1 MPSPAPPASTAPLV
15 DAVDVIRLVG
25 PRAFSRAKE
34 YARDDH
40 VLSSSWDPEAQALS
54 AEVRG
59 SVAAPYRC
67 RVVLAPGRGEH
78 GRPTASECS
87 CPLGGD
93 CKHVA
98 AALLANNARV
108 LAPGAGLVQA
118 ASAGGAGAAAG
129 LGHAVDPVASGGLPA
144 GSTGSAAD
152 WRSRLAQLTDPPR
165 PVDARTTRMGL
176 LFERRPRARPS
187 RSRWDAPSP
196 SPLVDPHDRATGGLG
211 GGAGGGLVTGG
222 SLAGPAGASW
232 RLGVRPVSL
241 SRTGNWVRGD
251 LTWTSLPYQMNRLQ
265 IAADVHAW
273 FGQFAALHRSVH
285 AAYVAGESDWLMV
298 DDFSSP
304 LLWPL
309 LAEAERLGVALVTGK
324 RAADVAV
331 ASRARV
337 AVDARRDAA
346 GGLVLEAGVTVD
358 GALRTGDEVGTVSD
372 HGVYLVAPG
381 PVLSVVLA
389 PTDAPLGD
397 EQRRLLTTARR
408 LDVPA
413 DDADEFLR
421 DFYPALQ
428 QAVAVTSS
436 DASVEFP
443 EVLPPQ
449 LVLTAR
455 FGRSDSLALAWHW
468 DVAGRAVPLGAEPPA
483 PGVAVPDVE
492 SWGVPARGT
501 TLRGVAA
508 AEFAHARLPDL
519 EARRDVRVDVV
530 GERPD
535 YRELTEAPHL
545 TVTTVETEKR
555 DWFDLGVLVTVEGR
569 TVPFV
574 PLLTALA
581 KRQRKMLLVDKSYLS
596 LTHPAFDELKR
607 LIDEATSLD
616 EWEVETPRI
625 SRYQAGLWAEFDDL
639 ADATV
644 QAESWRRTVGGLLAL
659 AEAADAATGGSRAEG
674 ETETETEADD
684 AVDARPATDDPLARA
699 LGAVAAVDAPAGLT
713 ATLRPYQLEGFRWLA
728 FLHEHGLG
736 GVLADDMGLGK
747 TLQTLAL
754 FAHVREQQGREQQ
767 GRDQQGREQQRPDA
781 DAEAHADAPETAL
794 GADSSAAHAPFLV
807 VAPTSVVPNWAAEA
821 ARFAPGLRVHT
832 VTETEAK
839 SRGSLREAVVDAD
852 VVVTSYALFRLD
864 FAQYAA
870 RSWAALVLDEAQAVK
885 NPQSQ
890 AHRCAVDLDA
900 PVKIAITGTP
910 LENGLMDLWAL
921 FRVVAPGLLSTSVR
935 FSDDWLKPI
944 ATGERPELL
953 QALRRRIRP
962 LMLRRTKEVV
972 APELPEKQEQ
982 VLRVDLAPA
991 HRELYDAFLQR
1002 ERLKLLDLIDDLDR
1016 NRFIVFRSLTL
1027 LRMLALDARL
1037 IDPAYDDVPSA
1048 KLDQLLDELDDVVAG
1063 GHRALVFSQFTSF
1076 LSRVADR
1083 LAERGLAHEYLD
1095 GSTRRRG
1102 EVIERFRSGG
1112 SPVFLISLKAGGVGL
1127 NLTEADYVFVLDPWW
1142 NPAAESQAVDRAHR
1156 IGQTERVMVYRM
1168 IANDTVEEKV
1178 LALSRT
1184 KAALF
1189 DAVVDD
1195 DAVFSAS
1202 LTADD
1207 IRGLLEA

>member
-1 MPSPAPPASTAPLV
+1 MPSPESTDAPAPLV

-34 YARDDH
+34 YARDEH
-40 VLSSSWDPEAQALS
+40 VLSSSWDVEGQVLS

-67 RVVLAPGRGEH
+67 SVVLAPGRGEH
-78 GRPTASECS
+78 GRPTSSECS

-108 LAPGAGLVQA
+108 LSPDAGLVRT
-118 ASAGGAGAAAG
+118 ASGAGGAGWATGVAGGDETVASPAVVAGAAAG
-129 LGHAVDPVASGGLPA
+129 
-144 GSTGSAAD
+144 TGSPAD
-152 WRSRLAQLTDPPR
+152 WRSRLAQLTEPPR
-165 PVDARTTRMGL
+165 LVDARTTRMGL

-196 SPLVDPHDRATGGLG
+196 APLVDAQGRATGGLG
-211 GGAGGGLVTGG
+211 GGGLVTGA
-222 SLAGPAGASW
+222 SLGGAAGASW

-285 AAYVAGESDWLMV
+285 AAWVAGESDWLML

-309 LAEAERLGVALVTGK
+309 LDEADRLGIALVTGK
-324 RAADVAV
+324 RSTDVTVAA
-331 ASRARV
+331 SARV
-337 AVDARRDAA
+337 SVDARRDDD

-358 GALRTGDEVGTVSD
+358 GVLRTGDETGTVAD
-372 HGVYLVAPG
+372 HGVYVVTPAPA
-381 PVLSVVLA
+381 LSIVLA
-389 PTDAPLGD
+389 PTAVPLGD
-397 EQRRLLTTARR
+397 EQRRLLTSAREVV
-408 LDVPA
+408 VPA

-436 DASVEFP
+436 DDSVVFP

-449 LVLTAR
+449 LVLTAT
-455 FGRSDSLALAWHW
+455 FGTGDSLGLAWHW
-468 DVAGRAVPLGAEPPA
+468 EVAGRVVPLGSAAPA
-483 PGVAVPDVE
+483 PGVVVPDVE
-492 SWGVPARGT
+492 QWGVPARGT
-501 TLRGVAA
+501 RLRGVAA

-545 TVTTVETEKR
+545 TVTTIETDKR
-555 DWFDLGVLVTVEGR
+555 DWFDLGVLVTIEGR

-625 SRYQAGLWAEFDDL
+625 NRYQAGLWAEFDDL

-659 AEAADAATGGSRAEG
+659 ADAADAAAGDG
-674 ETETETEADD
+674 EDERGAA
-684 AVDARPATDDPLARA
+684 AV
-699 LGAVAAVDAPAGLT
+699 VAASASSAPVPASVT

-728 FLHEHGLG
+728 FLYEHGLG

-754 FAHVREQQGREQQ
+754 VAHVRETEAATAGAAAAASV
-767 GRDQQGREQQRPDA
+767 GSSGGGSPGHDSPDS
-781 DAEAHADAPETAL
+781 PTP
-794 GADSSAAHAPFLV
+794 APFLV
-807 VAPTSVVPNWAAEA
+807 VAPTSVVSGWASEA
-821 ARFAPGLRVHT
+821 ARFTPGLT
-832 VTETEAK
+832 VRTITETEAK
-839 SRGSLREAVVDAD
+839 SRGGLREAAAEAD

-864 FAQYAA
+864 FAAYSSH
-870 RSWAALVLDEAQAVK
+870 SWAALVLDEAQNVK

-890 AHRCAVDLDA
+890 THRCAVDLDV
-900 PVKIAITGTP
+900 PVTIAITGTP

-921 FRVVAPGLLSTSVR
+921 FRIVAPGLLSTSVR

-962 LMLRRTKEVV
+962 LMLRRTKELV

-1027 LRMLALDARL
+1027 LRMLALDAVL

-1048 KLDQLLDELDDVVAG
+1048 KLDQLLDEIDDVVAG

-1083 LAERGLAHEYLD
+1083 LAERGVAHEYLD
-1095 GSTRRRG
+1095 GSTRRRA
-1102 EVIERFRSGG
+1102 EVIERFRSGA

-1156 IGQTERVMVYRM
+1156 IGQTKRVMVYRM
-1168 IANDTVEEKV
+1168 IANDTIEEKV
-1178 LALSRT
+1178 LALSRK

-1195 DAVFSAS
+1195 DAVFSSS

-1207 IRGLLEA
+1207 IRGLLDA

>member
-1 MPSPAPPASTAPLV
+1 MNASPEPGAPAPLV

-40 VLSSSWDPEAQALS
+40 VLSSSWDVEGQALT

-78 GRPTASECS
+78 GRPTSSECS

-108 LAPGAGLVQA
+108 LTPGAGFVQA
-118 ASAGGAGAAAG
+118 ASTAGGAGWSTGIAGDDETVASSGGAAG
-129 LGHAVDPVASGGLPA
+129 ASISTAA
-144 GSTGSAAD
+144 GPGTGPSSSSD
-152 WRSRLAQLTDPPR
+152 WRSRLSQLTDPPR

-196 SPLVDPHDRATGGLG
+196 APLVDAHDRASGGLG
-211 GGAGGGLVTGG
+211 RGGTGGGGLVTGASPG
-222 SLAGPAGASW
+222 GPAGASW

-285 AAYVAGESDWLMV
+285 AAYVPGESDWLML

-309 LAEAERLGVALVTGK
+309 LDEADRLGIALVTGK
-324 RAADVAV
+324 RSTDVTV
-331 ASRARV
+331 ASSARV
-337 AVDARRDAA
+337 SVDARRDDD
-346 GGLVLEAGVTVD
+346 GGLVLVAGVTVD
-358 GALRTGDEVGTVSD
+358 GALRTGDETGTVAD
-372 HGVYLVAPG
+372 HGVYLVTPD
-381 PVLSVVLA
+381 PSLSIVLA
-389 PTDAPLGD
+389 PTPVPLGD
-397 EQRRLLTTARR
+397 EQRRLLTSAREVV
-408 LDVPA
+408 VPA

-421 DFYPALQ
+421 DFYPSLQ

-436 DASVEFP
+436 DDSVVFP

-449 LVLTAR
+449 LVLTAA
-455 FGRSDSLALAWHW
+455 FGTGDSLTLAWHW
-468 DVAGRAVPLGAEPPA
+468 EVAGRVVPLGSAAPA
-483 PGVAVPDVE
+483 PGVVVPDVE

-501 TLRGVAA
+501 RLRGVAA

-545 TVTTVETEKR
+545 TVTTIETDKR
-555 DWFDLGVLVTVEGR
+555 DWFDLGVLVTIEGR

-659 AEAADAATGGSRAEG
+659 ADAAEGADGAEG
-674 ETETETEADD
+674 ADD
-684 AVDARPATDDPLARA
+684 GDRGPA
-699 LGAVAAVDAPAGLT
+699 GVVAAASSVSVPMSVT

-728 FLHEHGLG
+728 FLYEHGLG

-754 FAHVREQQGREQQ
+754 VAHVRETEATAAAAAAAAAAASAGSS
-767 GRDQQGREQQRPDA
+767 GGGDSPDA
-781 DAEAHADAPETAL
+781 PTP
-794 GADSSAAHAPFLV
+794 APFLV
-807 VAPTSVVPNWAAEA
+807 VAPTSVVSGWAAEA
-821 ARFAPGLRVHT
+821 ARFTPGLT
-832 VTETEAK
+832 VRTITETEAK
-839 SRGSLREAVVDAD
+839 SRGSLREAAAEAD

-864 FAQYAA
+864 FAAYSAH
-870 RSWAALVLDEAQAVK
+870 SWAALVLDEAQNVK

-890 AHRCAVDLDA
+890 THRCAVDLDV
-900 PVKIAITGTP
+900 PVTIAITGTP
-910 LENGLMDLWAL
+910 LENGLLDLWAL
-921 FRVVAPGLLSTSVR
+921 FRIVAPGLLSTSVR

-962 LMLRRTKEVV
+962 LMLRRTKELV

-1027 LRMLALDARL
+1027 LRMLALDAVL
-1037 IDPAYDDVPSA
+1037 MNPAYDDVPSA
-1048 KLDQLLDELDDVVAG
+1048 KLDQLLDEIDDVVAG

-1083 LAERGLAHEYLD
+1083 LAERGVAHEYLD
-1095 GSTRRRG
+1095 GSTRRRAD
-1102 EVIERFRSGG
+1102 VIERFRSGG

-1156 IGQTERVMVYRM
+1156 IGQTKRVMVYRM
-1168 IANDTVEEKV
+1168 IANDTIEEKV
-1178 LALSRT
+1178 LALSRK

-1195 DAVFSAS
+1195 DAVFSSS

-1207 IRGLLEA
+1207 IRGLLDA

>member
-1 MPSPAPPASTAPLV
+1 LV
-15 DAVDVIRLVG
+15 DA
-25 PRAFSRAKE
+25 
-34 YARDDH
+34 
-40 VLSSSWDPEAQALS
+40 Q
-54 AEVRG
+54 
-59 SVAAPYRC
+59 
-67 RVVLAPGRGEH
+67 
-78 GRPTASECS
+78 
-87 CPLGGD
+87 
-93 CKHVA
+93 
-98 AALLANNARV
+98 
-108 LAPGAGLVQA
+108 
-118 ASAGGAGAAAG
+118 
-129 LGHAVDPVASGGLPA
+129 
-144 GSTGSAAD
+144 
-152 WRSRLAQLTDPPR
+152 
-165 PVDARTTRMGL
+165 
-176 LFERRPRARPS
+176 
-187 RSRWDAPSP
+187 
-196 SPLVDPHDRATGGLG
+196 DRATGGLG
-211 GGAGGGLVTGG
+211 GGGLVTGA
-222 SLAGPAGASW
+222 SLGGAAGASW

-285 AAYVAGESDWLMV
+285 AAYVPGESDWLML

-309 LAEAERLGVALVTGK
+309 LAEAERLGIALVTGK
-324 RAADVAV
+324 RSTDVTV
-331 ASRARV
+331 ATGARV
-337 AVDARRDAA
+337 AVDARRGDD
-346 GGLVLEAGVTVD
+346 GGLVLAAGVTVD
-358 GALRTGDEVGTVSD
+358 GVLRTDDESGTVAD
-372 HGVYLVAPG
+372 HGVYLVSPDPA
-381 PVLSVVLA
+381 LSIVLA
-389 PTDAPLGD
+389 PTASPIGD
-397 EQRRLLTTARR
+397 EQRRLLASARE
-408 LDVPA
+408 LVVPA
-413 DDADEFLR
+413 GDADEFLR

-428 QAVAVTSS
+428 QTVAVTSS
-436 DASVEFP
+436 DDSVAFP

-449 LVLTAR
+449 LVLTAT
-455 FGRSDSLALAWHW
+455 FGRGDSLSLGWHW
-468 DVAGRAVPLGAEPPA
+468 DVAGRVVPFGSAAPA
-483 PGVAVPDVE
+483 PGVVVPDVE
-492 SWGVPARGT
+492 SWGVPGRGT

-545 TVTTVETEKR
+545 TVTTIETDKR
-555 DWFDLGVLVTVEGR
+555 DWFDLGVLVTIEGR

-644 QAESWRRTVGGLLAL
+644 QADSWRRTVGGLLAL
-659 AEAADAATGGSRAEG
+659 ADAADGDTGAAA
-674 ETETETEADD
+674 
-684 AVDARPATDDPLARA
+684 LAA
-699 LGAVAAVDAPAGLT
+699 ASSAAVPASLT

-728 FLHEHGLG
+728 FLYEHGLG

-754 FAHVREQQGREQQ
+754 FAHVREAEAVARA
-767 GRDQQGREQQRPDA
+767 RARDA
-781 DAEAHADAPETAL
+781 DSP
-794 GADSSAAHAPFLV
+794 GAGPGYATLPRTPFLV
-807 VAPTSVVPNWAAEA
+807 VAPTSVVSGWASEA
-821 ARFAPGLRVHT
+821 ARFTPGLLVHT
-832 VTETEAK
+832 ITETEAK
-839 SRGSLREAVVDAD
+839 SRGGLREAAAEAD

-864 FAQYAA
+864 FAEYAA
-870 RSWAALVLDEAQAVK
+870 HSWAALVLDEAQYVK

-890 AHRCAVDLDA
+890 AHRFAVDLDV
-900 PVKIAITGTP
+900 PVTIAITGTP

-921 FRVVAPGLLSTSVR
+921 FRIVAPGLLSTSVR

-962 LMLRRTKEVV
+962 LMLRRTKELV

-1027 LRMLALDARL
+1027 LRMLALDAVL

-1095 GSTRRRG
+1095 GSTRRRA
-1102 EVIERFRSGG
+1102 EVIERFRSGA

-1156 IGQTERVMVYRM
+1156 IGQTKRVMVYRM
-1168 IANDTVEEKV
+1168 IANDTIEEKV
-1178 LALSRT
+1178 LALSRK

-1195 DAVFSAS
+1195 DAVFSSS

-1207 IRGLLEA
+1207 IRGLLDA

>member
-1 MPSPAPPASTAPLV
+1 MTSSPEPGAPAPLV

-40 VLSSSWDPEAQALS
+40 VLSTSWDVEGQALS

-78 GRPTASECS
+78 GRPTSSECS

-108 LAPGAGLVQA
+108 LSPGAGLVHTA
-118 ASAGGAGAAAG
+118 SSAGGAGWATGGAGDDETAASSGSAPAGPAAAPS
-129 LGHAVDPVASGGLPA
+129 AEP
-144 GSTGSAAD
+144 GSPAD
-152 WRSRLAQLTDPPR
+152 WRSRLTQLTDPPR

-187 RSRWDAPSP
+187 RSRWDAPAP
-196 SPLVDPHDRATGGLG
+196 APLVDPHDRASGGLG
-211 GGAGGGLVTGG
+211 GGGLGGGGLVTGA
-222 SLAGPAGASW
+222 SLGGPGGASW
-232 RLGVRPVSL
+232 RLGVRPVTL

-285 AAYVAGESDWLMV
+285 AAYVPGESDWLV
-298 DDFSSP
+298 LDDFSSP

-309 LAEAERLGVALVTGK
+309 LAEADRLGIALVTGK
-324 RAADVAV
+324 RSTDVTV
-331 ASRARV
+331 AGSARV
-337 AVDARRDAA
+337 AVDARRDAD
-346 GGLVLEAGVTVD
+346 GGLVLAAGVTVD
-358 GALRTGDEVGTVSD
+358 GALRTGDETGTVAD
-372 HGVYLVAPG
+372 HGVYLVTPD
-381 PVLSVVLA
+381 PSLSIVLA
-389 PTDAPLGD
+389 PTPVPIGD
-397 EQRRLLTTARR
+397 EQRRLLSTARE
-408 LDVPA
+408 LVVPA

-421 DFYPALQ
+421 DFYPSLQ

-436 DASVEFP
+436 DDSVVFP

-449 LVLTAR
+449 LVLTAT
-455 FGRSDSLALAWHW
+455 FGTGDSLALAWHW
-468 DVAGRAVPLGAEPPA
+468 DVAGRVVPLGSASPA
-483 PGVAVPDVE
+483 PGVVVPDVE

-501 TLRGVAA
+501 RLRGVAA

-545 TVTTVETEKR
+545 TVTTIETDKR
-555 DWFDLGVLVTVEGR
+555 DWFDLGVLVTIEGR

-659 AEAADAATGGSRAEG
+659 ADAADGDAGAAALATASSA
-674 ETETETEADD
+674 T
-684 AVDARPATDDPLARA
+684 VPAS
-699 LGAVAAVDAPAGLT
+699 VT

-728 FLHEHGLG
+728 FLYEHGLG

-754 FAHVREQQGREQQ
+754 FAHVRERQSRET
-767 GRDQQGREQQRPDA
+767 
-781 DAEAHADAPETAL
+781 EAASAGSP
-794 GADSSAAHAPFLV
+794 GADSPGADSPGADSPGTRLHAPFLV
-807 VAPTSVVPNWAAEA
+807 VAPTSVVSGWASEA
-821 ARFAPGLRVHT
+821 ARFTPGLRVRT
-832 VTETEAK
+832 ITETEAK
-839 SRGSLREAVVDAD
+839 SRGGLREAAAEAD
-852 VVVTSYALFRLD
+852 VIVTSYALFRLD
-864 FAQYAA
+864 FAQYSAH
-870 RSWAALVLDEAQAVK
+870 SWAALVLDEAQYVK

-890 AHRCAVDLDA
+890 AHRCAVELGA
-900 PVKIAITGTP
+900 PVTIAITGTP

-921 FRVVAPGLLSTSVR
+921 FRIVAPGLLSTSVR
-935 FSDDWLKPI
+935 FSDEWLKPI

-962 LMLRRTKEVV
+962 LLLRRTKELV

-1027 LRMLALDARL
+1027 LRMLALDAVL
-1037 IDPAYDDVPSA
+1037 IDPVYDDVPSA
-1048 KLDQLLDELDDVVAG
+1048 KLDQLLDEIDDVVAG

-1095 GSTRRRG
+1095 GSTRKRA
-1102 EVIERFRSGG
+1102 EVIERFRSGE

-1156 IGQTERVMVYRM
+1156 IGQTKHVMVYRM
-1168 IANDTVEEKV
+1168 IANDTIEEKV
-1178 LALSRT
+1178 LALSRK

-1195 DAVFSAS
+1195 DAVFSSS

>member
-1 MPSPAPPASTAPLV
+1 MPSPEPTDAPAPLV

-34 YARDDH
+34 YARDEH
-40 VLSSSWDPEAQALS
+40 VLTSSWDVEAQVLS

-59 SVAAPYRC
+59 SVAVPYRC
-67 RVVLAPGRGEH
+67 SVVLAPGRGEH
-78 GRPTASECS
+78 GRPTSSECS

-108 LAPGAGLVQA
+108 LSPGAGLVRT
-118 ASAGGAGAAAG
+118 ASSTGGAGWATEVPGADETAG
-129 LGHAVDPVASGGLPA
+129 PA
-144 GSTGSAAD
+144 PSAGPGPGTAPSSAAD

-165 PVDARTTRMGL
+165 LADARTTRMGL

-187 RSRWDAPSP
+187 RSRWDAPAP
-196 SPLVDPHDRATGGLG
+196 APLVDAQDRATGGLG
-211 GGAGGGLVTGG
+211 GGALVTGA
-222 SLAGPAGASW
+222 SLVESAGTSW

-285 AAYVAGESDWLMV
+285 AAYVPGESDWLML

-309 LAEAERLGVALVTGK
+309 LAEADRLGIALVTGK
-324 RAADVAV
+324 RATDVTV
-331 ASRARV
+331 ASGARV
-337 AVDARRDAA
+337 AVDARRGDD
-346 GGLVLEAGVTVD
+346 GGLVLTTGVTVD
-358 GALRTGDEVGTVSD
+358 GTLRTGDETGTVAD
-372 HGVYLVAPG
+372 HGVYLVAPD
-381 PVLSVVLA
+381 PVLSIVLA
-389 PTDAPLGD
+389 PTSAPLGD
-397 EQRRLLTTARR
+397 EQRRLLTTARE
-408 LDVPA
+408 LVVPA
-413 DDADEFLR
+413 GDSDEFLR

-428 QAVAVTSS
+428 QTVAVTSS
-436 DASVEFP
+436 DESVAFP

-449 LVLTAR
+449 LVLTAT
-455 FGRSDSLALAWHW
+455 FGGGDSLALGWHW
-468 DVAGRAVPLGAEPPA
+468 EVAGRVVPLGTAPPA
-483 PGVAVPDVE
+483 PSVVVPDVE

-508 AEFAHARLPDL
+508 AEFTHARLPDL
-519 EARRDVRVDVV
+519 ERRRDVRVDVV

-545 TVTTVETEKR
+545 TVTTIETDKR
-555 DWFDLGVLVTVEGR
+555 DWFDLGVLVTIEGR

-659 AEAADAATGGSRAEG
+659 ADAADGDTGAA
-674 ETETETEADD
+674 
-684 AVDARPATDDPLARA
+684 
-699 LGAVAAVDAPAGLT
+699 AAAASSTPVPSTLT

-728 FLHEHGLG
+728 FLYEHGLG

-767 GRDQQGREQQRPDA
+767 GREQQRRQAA
-781 DAEAHADAPETAL
+781 D
-794 GADSSAAHAPFLV
+794 GGQDSPAASARAPFLV
-807 VAPTSVVPNWAAEA
+807 VAPTSVVSNWASEA
-821 ARFAPGLRVHT
+821 ARFTPGLRVHT

-839 SRGSLREAVVDAD
+839 SRGGLREAAAEAD

-864 FAQYAA
+864 FAEYSA
-870 RSWAALVLDEAQAVK
+870 RPWAALVLDEAQYVK

-890 AHRCAVDLDA
+890 AHRCAVDLEV
-900 PVKIAITGTP
+900 PVTIAITGTP

-921 FRVVAPGLLSTSVR
+921 FRIVAPGLLSTSVR

-1027 LRMLALDARL
+1027 LRMLALDAVL

-1102 EVIERFRSGG
+1102 EVIDRFRSGG

-1142 NPAAESQAVDRAHR
+1142 NPAAESQAVDRTHR
-1156 IGQTERVMVYRM
+1156 IGQTKRVMVYRM
-1168 IANDTVEEKV
+1168 IANDTIEEKV
-1178 LALSRT
+1178 LALSRK

-1195 DAVFSAS
+1195 DAVFSSS

-1207 IRGLLEA
+1207 IRGLLDA

>member
-1 MPSPAPPASTAPLV
+1 MNASQESGAPAPLV

-40 VLSSSWDPEAQALS
+40 VLSSSWDGEGQVLS
-54 AEVRG
+54 AEVQG

-67 RVVLAPGRGEH
+67 SVVLAPGRGEH
-78 GRPTASECS
+78 GRPTSSECS

-108 LAPGAGLVQA
+108 LSPGAGLVRT
-118 ASAGGAGAAAG
+118 ASTAGGAGWAAG
-129 LGHAVDPVASGGLPA
+129 GAGDDETVASSGPTSGA
-144 GSTGSAAD
+144 GAAGAGASAD
-152 WRSRLAQLTDPPR
+152 WRSRLSQLTDPPR
-165 PVDARTTRMGL
+165 LADSRTTRMGL
-176 LFERRPRARPS
+176 LFERRPRARLS

-196 SPLVDPHDRATGGLG
+196 APLVDARDRATGGLSTG
-211 GGAGGGLVTGG
+211 GLGNSGLGGGGLVTGA
-222 SLAGPAGASW
+222 SLGGPAGASW

-265 IAADVHAW
+265 IAPDVHAW

-285 AAYVAGESDWLMV
+285 AAYVPGESDWLML

-309 LAEAERLGVALVTGK
+309 LAEADRLGIALVTGK
-324 RAADVAV
+324 RSTDVTVAA
-331 ASRARV
+331 SARV
-337 AVDARRDAA
+337 AVDARRDDD
-346 GGLVLEAGVTVD
+346 GGLVLAAGVTVD
-358 GALRTGDEVGTVSD
+358 GVLRTGDETGTVAD
-372 HGVYLVAPG
+372 HGVYLVAPD
-381 PVLSVVLA
+381 PVLSIVLA
-389 PTDAPLGD
+389 PTTAPIGD
-397 EQRRLLTTARR
+397 EQRRLLTSARE
-408 LDVPA
+408 LVVPA
-413 DDADEFLR
+413 GDADEFLR
-421 DFYPALQ
+421 DFYPTLQ
-428 QAVAVTSS
+428 QTVAVTSS
-436 DASVEFP
+436 DDSVVFP

-449 LVLTAR
+449 LVLTAT
-455 FGRSDSLALAWHW
+455 FGRGDSLALGWHW
-468 DVAGRAVPLGAEPPA
+468 DVAGRVVPFGSAAPA
-483 PGVAVPDVE
+483 PGVVVPDVE

-508 AEFAHARLPDL
+508 AEFTHARLPDL
-519 EARRDVRVDVV
+519 EGRRDVRVDVV

-545 TVTTVETEKR
+545 TVTTIETDKR
-555 DWFDLGVLVTVEGR
+555 DWFDLGVLVTIEGR

-659 AEAADAATGGSRAEG
+659 ADAADAAADASGGEEHGDRGA
-674 ETETETEADD
+674 A
-684 AVDARPATDDPLARA
+684 A
-699 LGAVAAVDAPAGLT
+699 AVAAAASSAPVPASLT

-728 FLHEHGLG
+728 FLYEHGLG

-754 FAHVREQQGREQQ
+754 FAHVREQQGREAQA
-767 GRDQQGREQQRPDA
+767 A
-781 DAEAHADAPETAL
+781 DARSRDVGSPESDPADAAPPR
-794 GADSSAAHAPFLV
+794 APFLV
-807 VAPTSVVPNWAAEA
+807 VAPTSVVSGWASEA
-821 ARFAPGLRVHT
+821 ARFTPGLRVRT
-832 VTETEAK
+832 ITETEAK
-839 SRGSLREAVVDAD
+839 SRGSLQEAVAEAD

-864 FAQYAA
+864 FAEYSAH
-870 RSWAALVLDEAQAVK
+870 SWAALVLDEAQYVK

-890 AHRCAVDLDA
+890 AHRFAVDLDV
-900 PVKIAITGTP
+900 PVTIAITGTP

-921 FRVVAPGLLSTSVR
+921 FRIVAPGMLSTSVR

-962 LMLRRTKEVV
+962 LMLRRTKELV

-1027 LRMLALDARL
+1027 LRMLALDAVL

-1048 KLDQLLDELDDVVAG
+1048 KLDQLLDEIDDVVAG

-1083 LAERGLAHEYLD
+1083 LAQRGLAHEYLD
-1095 GSTRRRG
+1095 GSTRRRA
-1102 EVIERFRSGG
+1102 EVIERFRSGE

-1156 IGQTERVMVYRM
+1156 IGQTKRVMVYRM
-1168 IANDTVEEKV
+1168 IANDTIEEKV
-1178 LALSRT
+1178 LALSRK

-1195 DAVFSAS
+1195 DAVFSSS

-1207 IRGLLEA
+1207 IRGLLDA

>member
-1 MPSPAPPASTAPLV
+1 MPSPEPTRATAPLV

-40 VLSSSWDPEAQALS
+40 VVSSEWDVEGQVLS

-78 GRPTASECS
+78 GRPTSSECS

-108 LAPGAGLVQA
+108 LSPGAGLVRA
-118 ASAGGAGAAAG
+118 ASTAGGAGWATGRAGDDEAVASPADVAGTAAG
-129 LGHAVDPVASGGLPA
+129 A
-144 GSTGSAAD
+144 GSSAD
-152 WRSRLAQLTDPPR
+152 WRSRLSQLTDPPR
-165 PVDARTTRMGL
+165 LVDARTTRMGM

-187 RSRWDAPSP
+187 RSRWDAPAP
-196 SPLVDPHDRATGGLG
+196 APLVDAQDRATGGLG
-211 GGAGGGLVTGG
+211 GGGLVTGA
-222 SLAGPAGASW
+222 SLGGPAGASW

-285 AAYVAGESDWLMV
+285 AAYVPGESDWLML

-309 LAEAERLGVALVTGK
+309 LAEAERLGIALVTGK
-324 RAADVAV
+324 RSTDVTV
-331 ASRARV
+331 ATGARV
-337 AVDARRDAA
+337 AVDARRGDD
-346 GGLVLEAGVTVD
+346 GGLVLAAGVTVD
-358 GALRTGDEVGTVSD
+358 GVLRTDDESGTVAD
-372 HGVYLVAPG
+372 HGVYLVSPDPA
-381 PVLSVVLA
+381 LSIVLA
-389 PTDAPLGD
+389 PTASPIGD
-397 EQRRLLTTARR
+397 EQRRLLTSARE
-408 LDVPA
+408 LVVPA
-413 DDADEFLR
+413 GDADEFLR

-428 QAVAVTSS
+428 QTVAVTSS
-436 DASVEFP
+436 DDSVAFP

-449 LVLTAR
+449 LVLTAT
-455 FGRSDSLALAWHW
+455 FGRGDNLSLGWHW
-468 DVAGRAVPLGAEPPA
+468 DVAGRVVPFGSAAPA
-483 PGVAVPDVE
+483 PGVVVPDVE
-492 SWGVPARGT
+492 SWGVPGRGT

-545 TVTTVETEKR
+545 TVTTIETDKR
-555 DWFDLGVLVTVEGR
+555 DWFDLGVLVTIEGR

-644 QAESWRRTVGGLLAL
+644 QADSWRRTVGGLLAL
-659 AEAADAATGGSRAEG
+659 ADAADGDTGAAALAAASA
-674 ETETETEADD
+674 AP
-684 AVDARPATDDPLARA
+684 VPAS
-699 LGAVAAVDAPAGLT
+699 LT

-728 FLHEHGLG
+728 FLYEHGLG

-754 FAHVREQQGREQQ
+754 FAHVREAEAVARA
-767 GRDQQGREQQRPDA
+767 RDA
-781 DAEAHADAPETAL
+781 DSPGAGPDDATPSRT
-794 GADSSAAHAPFLV
+794 PFLV
-807 VAPTSVVPNWAAEA
+807 VAPTSVVSGWASEA
-821 ARFAPGLRVHT
+821 ARFTPGLLVHT
-832 VTETEAK
+832 ITETEAK
-839 SRGSLREAVVDAD
+839 SRGGLREAAAEAD

-864 FAQYAA
+864 FAEYAA
-870 RSWAALVLDEAQAVK
+870 HSWAALVLDEAQYVK

-890 AHRCAVDLDA
+890 AHRFAVDLDV
-900 PVKIAITGTP
+900 PVTIAITGTP

-921 FRVVAPGLLSTSVR
+921 FRIVAPGLLSTSVR

-962 LMLRRTKEVV
+962 LMLRRTKELV
-972 APELPEKQEQ
+972 APDLPEKQEQ

-1027 LRMLALDARL
+1027 LRMLALDAAL
-1037 IDPAYDDVPSA
+1037 IDPGYGDVPSS
-1048 KLDQLLDELDDVVAG
+1048 KLDQLLDEIDDVVAG

-1076 LSRVADR
+1076 LARVADR
-1083 LAERGLAHEYLD
+1083 LAGRGLTHEYLD
-1095 GSTRRRG
+1095 GSTRRRA
-1102 EVIERFRSGG
+1102 EVIDRFRSGS

-1156 IGQTERVMVYRM
+1156 IGQTKRVMVYRM
-1168 IANDTVEEKV
+1168 IANDTIEEKV
-1178 LALSRT
+1178 LALSRK

-1195 DAVFSAS
+1195 DAVFSSS

-1207 IRGLLEA
+1207 IRGLLDA

>member
-1 MPSPAPPASTAPLV
+1 MPSPEPTRATAPLV

-40 VLSSSWDPEAQALS
+40 VVSSEWDVEGQVLS

-78 GRPTASECS
+78 GRPTSSECS

-108 LAPGAGLVQA
+108 LSPGAGLVRTA
-118 ASAGGAGAAAG
+118 SSAGGAGWATGVAGDDESLSSPAVVAGAAAG
-129 LGHAVDPVASGGLPA
+129 
-144 GSTGSAAD
+144 TGSPAD
-152 WRSRLAQLTDPPR
+152 WRSRLAPLTEPPR
-165 PVDARTTRMGL
+165 RVDARTTRMGL

-196 SPLVDPHDRATGGLG
+196 APLVDAQDRATGGLG
-211 GGAGGGLVTGG
+211 GGGLVTGA
-222 SLAGPAGASW
+222 SLGGAAGASW

-285 AAYVAGESDWLMV
+285 AAYVPGESDWLML

-309 LAEAERLGVALVTGK
+309 LAEAERLGIALVTGK
-324 RAADVAV
+324 RSTDVTV
-331 ASRARV
+331 ATGARV
-337 AVDARRDAA
+337 AVDARRGDD
-346 GGLVLEAGVTVD
+346 GGLVLAAGVTVD
-358 GALRTGDEVGTVSD
+358 GVLRTDDESGTVAD
-372 HGVYLVAPG
+372 HGVYLVSPDPA
-381 PVLSVVLA
+381 LSIVLA
-389 PTDAPLGD
+389 PTASPIGD
-397 EQRRLLTTARR
+397 EQRRLLTSARE
-408 LDVPA
+408 LVVPA
-413 DDADEFLR
+413 GDADEFLR

-428 QAVAVTSS
+428 QTVAVTSS
-436 DASVEFP
+436 DDSVAFP

-449 LVLTAR
+449 LVLTAT
-455 FGRSDSLALAWHW
+455 FGRGDSLSLGWHW
-468 DVAGRAVPLGAEPPA
+468 DVAGRVVPFGSAAPA
-483 PGVAVPDVE
+483 PGVVVPDVE
-492 SWGVPARGT
+492 SWGVPGRGT

-545 TVTTVETEKR
+545 TVTTIETDKR
-555 DWFDLGVLVTVEGR
+555 DWFDLGVLVTIEGR

-644 QAESWRRTVGGLLAL
+644 QADSWRRTVGGLLAL
-659 AEAADAATGGSRAEG
+659 ADAADGDTGAAA
-674 ETETETEADD
+674 
-684 AVDARPATDDPLARA
+684 LAA
-699 LGAVAAVDAPAGLT
+699 ASSAAVPASVT

-728 FLHEHGLG
+728 FLYEHGLG

-754 FAHVREQQGREQQ
+754 FAHVREAEAVARA
-767 GRDQQGREQQRPDA
+767 RDA
-781 DAEAHADAPETAL
+781 DSPGAGPDDATPSRT
-794 GADSSAAHAPFLV
+794 PFLV
-807 VAPTSVVPNWAAEA
+807 VAPTSVVSGWASEA
-821 ARFAPGLRVHT
+821 ARFTPGLLVHT
-832 VTETEAK
+832 ITETEAK
-839 SRGSLREAVVDAD
+839 SRGGLREAAAEAD

-864 FAQYAA
+864 FAEYAA
-870 RSWAALVLDEAQAVK
+870 HSWAALVLDEAQYVK

-890 AHRCAVDLDA
+890 AHRFAVDLDV
-900 PVKIAITGTP
+900 PVTIAITGTP

-921 FRVVAPGLLSTSVR
+921 FRIVAPGLLSTSVR

-962 LMLRRTKEVV
+962 LMLRRTKELV

-1027 LRMLALDARL
+1027 LRMLALDAVL

-1095 GSTRRRG
+1095 GSTRRRA
-1102 EVIERFRSGG
+1102 EVIERFRSGA

-1156 IGQTERVMVYRM
+1156 IGQTKRVMVYRM
-1168 IANDTVEEKV
+1168 IANDTIEEKV
-1178 LALSRT
+1178 LALSRK

-1195 DAVFSAS
+1195 DAVFSSS

-1207 IRGLLEA
+1207 IRGLLDG

>member
-1 MPSPAPPASTAPLV
+1 MPSPESTNETAPLV

-34 YARDDH
+34 YARDDR
-40 VLSSSWDPEAQALS
+40 VLSSSWDAEAQSLS

-59 SVAAPYRC
+59 SVARPYRC

-78 GRPTASECS
+78 GRPTSSECD

-98 AALLANNARV
+98 AAMLANNARV
-108 LAPGAGLVQA
+108 LSPGAGLVRA
-118 ASAGGAGAAAG
+118 ATTAGGAAAVPGRGSAGSTVAGSAGSGAAGTAPAAAG
-129 LGHAVDPVASGGLPA
+129 SGGP
-144 GSTGSAAD
+144 GTGGPAD

-165 PVDARTTRMGL
+165 LADARTTRMGL

-196 SPLVDPHDRATGGLG
+196 TPLVDLRDRATGGLG
-211 GGAGGGLVTGG
+211 TGGAGLVTGA
-222 SLAGPAGASW
+222 SLVGPAGASW

-265 IAADVHAW
+265 IAAEVHAW

-285 AAYVAGESDWLMV
+285 AAYVPGESDWLAL

-309 LAEAERLGVALVTGK
+309 LAEADRLGIALVTGK
-324 RAADVAV
+324 RATDVTV
-331 ASRARV
+331 AGRAQV
-337 AVDARRDAA
+337 AVDARRDDD
-346 GGLVLEAGVTVD
+346 GGLVLVAGVRVD
-358 GALRTGDEVGTVSD
+358 GVLRTDDEAGTVSD
-372 HGVYLVAPG
+372 HGVYLVSPDPALH
-381 PVLSVVLA
+381 VTLA
-389 PTDAPLGD
+389 PTAAPIGD
-397 EQRRLLTTARR
+397 EQRRLLTTAHE
-408 LDVPA
+408 LVVPA

-428 QAVAVTSS
+428 QTVAVTSS
-436 DASVEFP
+436 DESVEFP

-449 LVLTAR
+449 LVLTAT

-468 DVAGRAVPLGAEPPA
+468 DVSGRAVPFGADAPA
-483 PGVAVPDVE
+483 PGVVVPDVE

-508 AEFAHARLPDL
+508 AEFAGSRLPDL
-519 EARRDVRVDVV
+519 EGRRDVRVDVV

-545 TVTTVETEKR
+545 TVTTVETDKR

-639 ADATV
+639 ADETV
-644 QAESWRRTVGGLLAL
+644 QAESWRQTVGGLLAL
-659 AEAADAATGGSRAEG
+659 ADAADAAHDSARAGDSADAADADAATGP
-674 ETETETEADD
+674 DD
-684 AVDARPATDDPLARA
+684 A
-699 LGAVAAVDAPAGLT
+699 LGRAVAARGSVPVPASLT
-713 ATLRPYQLEGFRWLA
+713 ATLRPYQLEGFRWLT
-728 FLHEHGLG
+728 FLYEHGLG

-754 FAHVREQQGREQQ
+754 VAHVRETEAAAASSAG
-767 GRDQQGREQQRPDA
+767 
-781 DAEAHADAPETAL
+781 AEGAGSTGP
-794 GADSSAAHAPFLV
+794 GSADSATSAPFLV
-807 VAPTSVVPNWAAEA
+807 VAPTSVVSNWAAEA
-821 ARFAPGLRVHT
+821 ARFTPGLRVHT

-839 SRGSLREAVVDAD
+839 SRRGLEEATAEAD

-864 FAQYAA
+864 FARYAA
-870 RSWAALVLDEAQAVK
+870 RPWAALVLDEAQYVK

-890 AHRCAVDLDA
+890 AHRCAVDLEA

-910 LENGLMDLWAL
+910 LENGLTDLWAL

-935 FSDDWLKPI
+935 FGDDWAKPI

-962 LMLRRTKEVV
+962 LMMRRTKELV

-991 HRELYDAFLQR
+991 HRELYHAFLQR

-1027 LRMLALDARL
+1027 LRMLALDAVL

-1102 EVIERFRSGG
+1102 EVVERFRSGG

-1142 NPAAESQAVDRAHR
+1142 NPAAEAQAVDRTHR
-1156 IGQTERVMVYRM
+1156 LGQTKRVMVYRM
-1168 IANDTVEEKV
+1168 IANDTIEEKV
-1178 LALSRT
+1178 LALSRK

-1195 DAVFSAS
+1195 DAVFSSS